1 MKKLYSLIGVLSLS
15 ALSSLASVVVPTSYT
30 ATPGQGRAESGSYN
44 YFDDTGKQLTDGVT
58 GGNYW
63 AADLGHGTAYEWVGW
78 LTVDPTI
85 TFQFDKPVT
94 INTVNIDFNR
104 AEGAGIYI
112 PSSVTIGGTPFPL
125 SQDALPNGSSGYL
138 SFNDSWTGSSL
149 TINLTR
155 RTGVIAG
162 YASWVFVDE
171 VTFDG
176 VSAVPEP
183 STIIAGALLLV
194 PFGVSAIRY
203 SLKTRVA

>member
-30 ATPGQGRAESGSYN
+30 ATVGQGTAVGGSFN
-44 YFDDTGKQLTDGVT
+44 YFDDTGKQLTDGVI
-58 GGNYW
+58 GANIW
-63 AADLGHGTAYEWVGW
+63 AADLGNGPAYEWVGW
-78 LTVDPTI
+78 YAVNPTI

-94 INTVNIDFNR
+94 INTVSIDFNR
-104 AEGAGIYI
+104 GEVSGISI
-112 PSSVTIGGTPFPL
+112 PSSVTVGGTPFSL
-125 SQDALPNGSSGYL
+125 SQDALTDGSRGYL
-138 SFNDSWTGSSL
+138 SFNGSWTGSSL
-149 TINLTR
+149 TIGLVR
-155 RTGVIAG
+155 RDNYNRWI
-162 YASWVFVDE
+162 FMDE

-203 SLKTRVA
+203 SRKTRVA

>member
-30 ATPGQGRAESGSYN
+30 INTPGEVGAYS
-44 YFDDTGKQLTDGVT
+44 YFDDTGSQLTDGVT
-58 GGNYW
+58 GADDWTANLGKGN
-63 AADLGHGTAYEWVGW
+63 AYEWVGW
-78 LTVDPTI
+78 HKVNPTI
-85 TFQFDKPVT
+85 TFQFGSTVT

-104 AEGAGIYI
+104 CENTGWIYI
-112 PSSVTIGGTPFPL
+112 PSSVTIGGTPFSL
-125 SQDALPNGSSGYL
+125 SQNALPDNSRGYL
-138 SFNDSWTGSSL
+138 SFNGSWTGSSL
-149 TINLTR
+149 TIDLARRSPYNL
-155 RTGVIAG
+155 
-162 YASWVFVDE
+162 YYSWVFVDE

-203 SLKTRVA
+203 SRKTRVA

>member
-15 ALSSLASVVVPTSYT
+15 ALSSLAGLVVPTSYT
-30 ATPGQGRAESGSYN
+30 ATPGEVGAYS

-63 AADLGHGTAYEWVGW
+63 AADLGNGPAYEWVGW
-78 LTVDPTI
+78 YTVNPTI

-94 INTVNIDFNR
+94 INTVSIDFNR
-104 AEGAGIYI
+104 GEVSGISI
-112 PSSVTIGGTPFPL
+112 PSSVTVGGTPFSL
-125 SQDALPNGSSGYL
+125 SQDALTDGSRGYL
-138 SFNDSWTGSSL
+138 SFNGSWTGSSL
-149 TINLTR
+149 TIGLVR
-155 RTGVIAG
+155 RDNYNRWI
-162 YASWVFVDE
+162 FMDE
-171 VTFDG
+171 VKFDG

-203 SLKTRVA
+203 SRKNRVA